1 MAELSS
7 REALFV
13 ANYIQGKSA
22 VLACSEAGYSKKY
35 AAASSH
41 VLLTRPKIAAAIK
54 EAQDRLKEQSEMTAE
69 KLLKL
74 FMDAYSSAMDWKQS
88 TGAVRA
94 GEMIGK
100 LTGLI
105 QDRLAVTVEAK
116 PSILEAIAEGKRR
129 VAEVQAR
136 PAPLMI
142 DITPPANEP
151 EPVKADAVFGD

>member
-1 MAELSS
+1 MAENSA

-13 ANYIQGKSA
+13 ASYIQGKPASHA
-22 VLACSEAGYSKKY
+22 AIEAGYSKKY
-35 AAASSH
+35 ADKSAH
-41 VLLTRPKIAAAIK
+41 LLLKRPKIAAAIK

-74 FMDAYSSAMDWKQS
+74 FMDAYSSAMEWRQS

-129 VAEVQAR
+129 VADVQAR
-136 PAPLMI
+136 PTPLMI
-142 DITPPANEP
+142 DITPPAEA
-151 EPVKADAVFGD
+151 EPVKPDAVFGD